1 MGKGL
6 IGTALTAAALA
17 GAALLAAGCGASSRA
32 GTFVPQGSAAAAPT
46 ATGPATPGLVHFP
59 FPASV
64 HIEFQTAAP
73 ADQQERSVVLTDENF
88 QLAYY
93 WSLYSEGGNQH
104 FARYIASPTVLSA
117 VQASVAQNFAQHE
130 RIRGTLRIY
139 RTAVTPVAA
148 SSGSPGGL
156 AVTFCGDNSQ
166 LASVSART
174 GAVVPDSTPAARHWF
189 SQTDS
194 YVTQDGAWALAS
206 ISTTFYPT
214 GPAQDCK
221 P

>member
-1 MGKGL
+1 MRKGL
-6 IGTALTAAALA
+6 IGTALA
-17 GAALLAAGCGASSRA
+17 GAAMALLAAAGCGTG
-32 GTFVPQGSAAAAPT
+32 GTARVFVPRGSPAAAPS
-46 ATGPATPGLVHFP
+46 ASGPAPPGRVHFP

-64 HIEFQTAAP
+64 HIDFQTPVP
-73 ADQQERSVVLTDENF
+73 ADQQQRSVVLTDENF

-93 WSLYSEGGNQH
+93 WSLYSEGGDQR

-117 VQASVAQNFAQHE
+117 VQAGVAQNLAQHE

-139 RTAVTPVAA
+139 RTTVTPVTS
-148 SSGSPGGL
+148 SSGSPGGQ
-156 AVTFCGDNSQ
+156 AVTFCGDNSK

-174 GAVVPDSTPAARHWF
+174 GAVVPDQTPAAHHWF

-194 YVTQDGAWALAS
+194 YISRNGGWALAS

-214 GPAQDCK
+214 GPARECL

>member
-1 MGKGL
+1 MRKGL
-6 IGTALTAAALA
+6 IGTALA
-17 GAALLAAGCGASSRA
+17 GAAMALLAAAGCGTG
-32 GTFVPQGSAAAAPT
+32 GTARVFVPRGSPAAAPS
-46 ATGPATPGLVHFP
+46 ASGPAPPGRVHFP

-64 HIEFQTAAP
+64 HIDFQTPLP
-73 ADQQERSVVLTDENF
+73 ADQQQRSVMVTDENF

-93 WSLYSEGGNQH
+93 WSLYSQGGDQH

-139 RTAVTPVAA
+139 RTTVSPVAA
-148 SSGSPGGL
+148 SPGTPGGQ
-156 AVTFCGDNSQ
+156 AVTFCGDNSR

-174 GAVVPDSTPAARHWF
+174 GAVVPDHTPAAHHWF

-194 YVTQDGAWALAS
+194 YITRHGAWALAS
-206 ISTTFYPT
+206 VSTAFYPT
-214 GPAQDCK
+214 GPARECQ

>member
-1 MGKGL
+1 MRNGL
-6 IGTALTAAALA
+6 IGAALA
-17 GAALLAAGCGASSRA
+17 GAALLAAAGCGTSGRA
-32 GTFVPQGSAAAAPT
+32 GTFVPQGSAAATPSV
-46 ATGPATPGLVHFP
+46 TGPTTPGLVHFP

-104 FARYIASPTVLSA
+104 FARYIASPIVLST
-117 VQASVAQNFAQHE
+117 VQASVAQNLAQHE

-139 RTAVTPVAA
+139 RTTVTPVAA
-148 SSGSPGGL
+148 SSGSPGGQ

-166 LASVSART
+166 LASVSARS
-174 GAVVPDSTPAARHWF
+174 GAVVPDSTPAAHHWF

-194 YVTQDGAWALAS
+194 YIAQHGTWALAS
-206 ISTTFYPT
+206 ISTTFYPS

>member
-1 MGKGL
+1 MRRQW
-6 IGTALTAAALA
+6 IGTVLAAT
-17 GAALLAAGCGASSRA
+17 ALLGSALGVTGCGASSRA
-32 GTFVPQGSAAAAPT
+32 GTFVPRGSAAPAPSSS
-46 ATGPATPGLVHFP
+46 GPAGPGLVHFP

-64 HIEFQTAAP
+64 HIEFQTPPP
-73 ADQQERSVVLTDENF
+73 ASSPQRAVVLTDEDF

-93 WSLYSEGGNQH
+93 WSLYSEGGNQR

-117 VQASVAQNFAQHE
+117 VQASVAQNFAEHE

-139 RTAVTPVAA
+139 RTTVAQVA
-148 SSGSPGGL
+148 GAAGAPSGL
-156 AVTFCGDNSQ
+156 AVSFCGDNSQ

-174 GAVVPDSTPAARHWF
+174 GAVVPDQTPAVQHWF

-194 YVTQDGAWALAS
+194 YIARHGSWVLAS
-206 ISTTFYPT
+206 ISTVFYPA
-214 GPAQDCK
+214 GPAKECK